1 MVQKPGDA
9 LEIRSEGDIVNVRK
23 TIREA
28 TTAMGFGLTD
38 ITRIVTA
45 ASELARNIF
54 HYAGTG
60 TAYWFILEEN
70 GQRGIELIFEDHGP
84 GIPDV
89 EKAMEP
95 GYSTGGGLGLGLTGS
110 KKLMDEL
117 EIRSEIGKGTVVIV
131 KKWLKK

>member
-1 MVQKPGDA
+1 MVRKPGDA
-9 LEIRSEGDIVNVRK
+9 LEIRSEADIVNVRK
-23 TIREA
+23 AIREA

-45 ASELARNIF
+45 ASELSRNIF
-54 HYAGTG
+54 RYAGTG
-60 TAYWFILEEN
+60 MAYWLILEEN

>member
-60 TAYWFILEEN
+60 TAYWFIL
-70 GQRGIELIFEDHGP
+70 L
-84 GIPDV
+84 V
-89 EKAMEP
+89 
-95 GYSTGGGLGLGLTGS
+95 
-110 KKLMDEL
+110 
-117 EIRSEIGKGTVVIV
+117 
-131 KKWLKK
+131 